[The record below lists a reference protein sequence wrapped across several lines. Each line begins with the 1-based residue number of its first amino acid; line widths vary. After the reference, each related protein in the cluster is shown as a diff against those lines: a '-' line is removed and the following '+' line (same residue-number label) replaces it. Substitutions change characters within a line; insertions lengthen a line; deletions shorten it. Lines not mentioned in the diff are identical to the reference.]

1 MSRAEKYS
9 PRDTS
14 SSSEMPARICWRST
28 ASSASMSTFRLHSSR
43 MAM

>member
-14 SSSEMPARICWRST
+14 SSSEMPLRSCWRST
-28 ASSASMSTFRLHSSR
+28 SSSASMSTLSPHASR